1 MELGMRKV
9 LAAVSVLTAFAAPVV
24 LAGSASAAPQSSPAS
39 ASAAASSCTYY
50 TVENDWYCNNRPG
63 IAVTYDYK
71 IVGYLDTGRN
81 AFVCRFDSGD
91 WHGGPHP
98 YRWIYTEADHT
109 GKYGFVSDNDIYDN
123 TDVLRSC

>member
-1 MELGMRKV
+1 MELGMRKIF
-9 LAAVSVLTAFAAPVV
+9 AAISVLTAFAAPVV

-63 IAVTYDYK
+63 IAVTNAYK

-91 WHGGPHP
+91 FHGGPHP
-98 YRWIYTEADHT
+98 YRWINTEAD
-109 GKYGFVSDNDIYDN
+109 
-123 TDVLRSC
+123 